1 MGNNEK
7 QEILYDLD
15 NVQDYIDSAIF
26 YLNER
31 NEKEMAITHLNYAK
45 ETMRDIKKAIE
56 SIAKPPVNIL
66 IEITE
71 KIAND
76 PKMPCMVVDWADETY
91 RKLTDQEQTV
101 RVDDL
106 LVLNEIAKDFERGLF
121 MLDHRLASQ
130 NK

>member
-1 MGNNEK
+1 MENNEK

-15 NVQDYIDSAIF
+15 NVRDYIDSAIC
-26 YLNER
+26 YLSKPAN
-31 NEKEMAITHLNYAK
+31 KEMATKSFNSAK
-45 ETMRDIKKAIE
+45 ETLRDIKKAIE

-106 LVLNEIAKDFERGLF
+106 LFLNEIAKDFERGLF
-121 MLDHRLASQ
+121 MLDHRLALQ